1 MSDNVSSDSQ
11 IDFIISVNS
20 DNMDDAS
27 SLDDSADVGNA
38 VADDMSEG
46 TGPATTSAAATAT
59 TSAAVITS
67 TAASATGGAEAPTS
81 GADGPMAAVPYATL
95 GIAPGDGDLMP
106 PKFADDRQTDAEDW
120 LQDFLDYIRIRQVP
134 KPTGL
139 ILLRNRLTGAA
150 RKWMQ
155 SLPASADFDD
165 TIRRFRARFTHN
177 AERRDELMDTIW
189 NRRQGADEPVS
200 TYIEDMVGIAR
211 RMQLDNEPLM
221 RQGIIQGLRPEI
233 RRDVRVLRPTNLEEL
248 AEAAAI
254 GEANAKLMY
263 TRTRAADAAVSAQL
277 AEMREMMASM
287 QVMMSTQNANTVNA
301 PPQHPPRTT
310 TTTTATATH
319 YQQNVAATAATSA
332 PAPSVPQNMTVQLVM
347 PEPIAAQYGG
357 GRGGPG
363 GRGGRGRGRGWRGP
377 WRGPPPNRRP
387 VDATA
392 RRSRTTPASR
402 LPERQQTTS
411 PVRHAT
417 DVDEPMLPV
426 TV

>member
-1 MSDNVSSDSQ
+1 MLRTGCKTSS
-11 IDFIISVNS
+11 ID
-20 DNMDDAS
+20 
-27 SLDDSADVGNA
+27 
-38 VADDMSEG
+38 
-46 TGPATTSAAATAT
+46 
-59 TSAAVITS
+59 
-67 TAASATGGAEAPTS
+67 
-81 GADGPMAAVPYATL
+81 
-95 GIAPGDGDLMP
+95 
-106 PKFADDRQTDAEDW
+106 
-120 LQDFLDYIRIRQVP
+120 IRIRQVP

-177 AERRDELMDTIW
+177 AGRRDELMDTFW

-254 GEANAKLMY
+254 GEANAKLMH

-319 YQQNVAATAATSA
+319 YHQNVAATAATSA

-392 RRSRTTPASR
+392 PAFQNNAGLATTGTPADNITGPPCDRCGRTHAAGNCLAVNASCFECGLQGHFAR
-402 LPERQQTTS
+402 CCMYRQGLPTQ
-411 PVRHAT
+411 H
-417 DVDEPMLPV
+417 
-426 TV
+426 